1 MKPSGTGIRACV
13 GLLRR
18 LGRVDRTFCLLL
30 LLYLPLALLKSASA
44 FVPILQFA
52 LILLGAWILLRIS
65 RKGMQKAIWRLRNR
79 LLVTYLFI
87 AVVPV
92 LLIATL
98 AGLGAYLFIGQL
110 AVHLVTS
117 ELDRRVTSLRFI
129 GETVARAGPADRS
142 DMGRRMVDVY
152 GQRFPGLEITVEKPN
167 PPAQWRE
174 TTGVVLRAGSYY
186 AWSRIIK
193 GPLITTVMAPL
204 TRAYLSGMASN
215 LGDVSLL
222 DISEE
227 HTNVSVK
234 GNDGEVTFLRMP
246 HEGPAN
252 PLPPPVNRLD
262 VPLTWWSIIP
272 IARWEKPGKTDTVF
286 LRVYTR
292 PSAVFG
298 TLFNTGEKKL
308 DQVIPLL
315 LLAVAILFF
324 IVEVVSLVI
333 GVRLTRTITRAVHNL
348 YRGTQRVIE
357 GDFSH
362 RITVHGKDQLGEL
375 SNSFNNMTENLEKL
389 LVIAKEK
396 ERLQAEVE
404 IAREVQEQLYP
415 KALPPLR
422 TVRLMATCKPARMVS
437 GDYYDY
443 LCLPDSRLALAIGD
457 VAGKGISAALLMAT
471 IQAAMR
477 MELRS
482 PLVAAAPA
490 GLALAQ
496 VRLPPARL
504 VSDLNQQLY
513 ATTAPEKYA
522 TFFFAFYDELTS
534 QLSYTNAGHLP
545 PFVVRN
551 GSAAKLDVN
560 GTVVGAFPFSQYEES
575 SVQMESGDLLVCYTD
590 GITEPENEYGEMFG
604 EERLIELVTKN
615 AERDENAIASLI
627 MDAVAH
633 WATAEEQPDDMTLL
647 LARKT

>member
-1 MKPSGTGIRACV
+1 MSHSSMTKFRRQLRHLGKVEKLFCV
-13 GLLRR
+13 
-18 LGRVDRTFCLLL
+18 LL
-30 LLYLPLALLKSASA
+30 LLYLPLALLASASA
-44 FVPILQFA
+44 FVPLLQFV
-52 LILLGAWILLRIS
+52 LIILGAWILIRMS
-65 RKGMQKAIWRLRNR
+65 RKGMRKAIWRLRNR

-87 AVVPV
+87 ALVPV

-117 ELDRRVTSLRFI
+117 ELERRVSSLKFI
-129 GETVARAGPADRS
+129 GETVARAIPAQRS
-142 DMGRRMVDVY
+142 EMSQRMVDVY
-152 GQRFPGLEITVEKPN
+152 RERFPGLTIRAENASSSAPGEE
-167 PPAQWRE
+167 AG
-174 TTGVVLRAGSYY
+174 GVVLHSGSYFG
-186 AWSRIIK
+186 WSRIRK
-193 GPLITTVMAPL
+193 GTLITTVEAPL
-204 TRAYLSGMASN
+204 TRAYLSSLVSN

-222 DISEE
+222 EISDE
-227 HTNVSVK
+227 HTNVTVK
-234 GNDGEVTFLRMP
+234 DDSGKVTFLKMP
-246 HEGPAN
+246 HEGKAT
-252 PLPPPVNRLD
+252 PLPPPANRFD
-262 VPLTWWSIIP
+262 VPMTWLSIVP
-272 IARWEKPGKTDTVF
+272 VSLWEQPGKSDHV
-286 LRVYTR
+286 LLHVQTR
-292 PSAVFG
+292 PSAVLG
-298 TLFNTGEKKL
+298 TLFNARENSVDKV
-308 DQVIPLL
+308 VIIVLL
-315 LLAVAILFF
+315 IVAVLFF
-324 IVEVVSLVI
+324 IVEIVALII
-333 GVRLTRTITRAVHNL
+333 GVSLTRTITRAVHNL

-362 RITVHGKDQLGEL
+362 RITVHGKDQLAEL
-375 SNSFNNMTENLEKL
+375 SSSFNNMTENLERL

-415 KALPPLR
+415 KTMPDLR
-422 TVRLMATCKPARMVS
+422 TIRLMAVCKPARMVS

-482 PLVAAAPA
+482 PLAAAAPA
-490 GLALAQ
+490 GLAHAQ
-496 VRLPPARL
+496 MRLPPGRL

-534 QLSYTNAGHLP
+534 QLNYTNAGHLP
-545 PFVVRN
+545 PILVRN

-560 GTVVGAFPFSQYEES
+560 GTVVGAFPFSKYEES

-604 EERLIELVTKN
+604 EDRLMELVARN
-615 AERDENAIASLI
+615 ADRDESAISSLI

-633 WATAEEQPDDMTLL
+633 WSASDEQDDDMTLL